1 MLYQFDAE
9 GAGTVIAEDK
19 LGSLTP
25 YVELH
30 IHWDIPKQ
38 AKELYTSIYFG

>member
-30 IHWDIPKQ
+30 YLQNFSQ

>member
-30 IHWDIPKQ
+30 YPFRHSQ
-38 AKELYTSIYFG
+38 AS